1 MTHDL
6 INDVWSA
13 MRVGEY
19 YGPTDLA
26 NRLGQPAEAV
36 GRVLEFLAK
45 YGFADRLTK
54 HEIIVRKLPNGMRPG
69 DALKVLQELMQGG
82 QVNDIR
88 SVADPARASKRLK
101 AT

>member
-1 MTHDL
+1 MTYDL
-6 INDVWSA
+6 INAVWSA

-19 YGPTDLA
+19 YGPADLA

-45 YGFADRLTK
+45 YGFADQLTK

-69 DALKVLQELMQGG
+69 DALTVLQKLMQSG
-82 QVNDIR
+82 QVNDVEK
-88 SVADPARASKRLK
+88 VADPARAPKRLK